1 MSHTA
6 APKVL
11 LVNPRFNGASFWAY
25 RASCE
30 LVGARYPTP
39 SLGLITVA
47 ALLPATWTMRLI
59 DRNVD
64 QREAEF
70 EQLLGWADLVLAG
83 GMLVQQRDLFAIIE
97 RVQAAG
103 KPIVVGGP
111 DVSSSPQL
119 YEAADFR
126 IVGEAEGCI
135 DEFVAAWERGD
146 RSGLFQTP
154 LFSVDVTQTPVPRF
168 DLLNFKHYA
177 EITVQFSRGC
187 PFRCEF
193 CDIIELY
200 GRRPRAKTSAQVVAE
215 LQRLYELGYR
225 GVVQFSD
232 DNLIGN
238 KVAVKAFLPD
248 LISWQ
253 RLRRYP
259 FQFVTEASMNL
270 ADDNHLLCLLRDANF
285 VAVFIGIESP
295 DPSVLVAAQKQ
306 QNTRRDIVESIH
318 RVQARGIAV
327 AGGFIVGFDN
337 EPAGTAEAMVD
348 LIEAAAIPAAMVGLL
363 YALPNTQL
371 TRRLEAEG
379 RLGAQHNLALAEDV
393 TDQCMAGLNFET
405 CRPRDEILR
414 DYRTV
419 VAQIYDPEAYF
430 ARIRRMVDRLDCSG
444 VNGSVQRSNR
454 LPALCRFVRFLFSV
468 TVRQPAMAGHVFRL
482 VGYILKH
489 NPRAIRIGIYM
500 ASFYA
505 HFGPFSQAIVAEVNR
520 QIRSLAAAQQAVTEH
535 AEPSATFAPVSR
547 SRSAT

>member
-1 MSHTA
+1 MSYA
-6 APKVL
+6 AIPNVL

-47 ALLPATWTMRLI
+47 ALLPASWTMRLI

-64 QREAEF
+64 ESEAEF
-70 EQLLGWADLVLAG
+70 DRLLGWADLVLAG

-97 RVQAAG
+97 RAKAAG

-119 YEAADFR
+119 YEVADFR

-135 DEFVAAWERGD
+135 DEFVAAWNRGD
-146 RSGLFQTP
+146 RSGMFKTP
-154 LFSVDVTQTPVPRF
+154 LFSVDVTKTPMPRF
-168 DLLNFKHYA
+168 DLLKFDDYA

-187 PFRCEF
+187 PFQCEF

-200 GRRPRAKTSAQVVAE
+200 GRRPRAKTSAQMLAE
-215 LQRLYELGYR
+215 LQKLYDLGYR

-253 RLRRYP
+253 RQRSYP

-270 ADDNHLLCLLRDANF
+270 ADDDHLLGLLHDANF
-285 VAVFIGIESP
+285 AAVFIGIESP
-295 DPSVLVAAQKQ
+295 DPNVLLAAQKK

-337 EPAGTAEAMVD
+337 EPAGTAEAMID
-348 LIEAAAIPAAMVGLL
+348 LIEAAAIPASMVGLL

-379 RLGAQHNLALAEDV
+379 RLGAQHNLALSEHQ

-405 CRPRDEILR
+405 SRPRDEILR
-414 DYRTV
+414 DYRAV
-419 VAQIYDPEAYF
+419 VARIYDPKAYF
-430 ARIRRMVDRLDCSG
+430 YRIRRMVDRLDFSRTK
-444 VNGSVQRSNR
+444 VKVQPLNR
-454 LPALCRFVRFLFSV
+454 LRAVRRLVRFLFSV
-468 TVRQPAMAGHVFRL
+468 TVRQPAMAWHVFRL

-505 HFGPFSQAIVAEVNR
+505 HFGPFSQAIIAEVNR
-520 QIRSLAAAQQAVTEH
+520 QLRILAAAQ
-535 AEPSATFAPVSR
+535 PSATSSAEKAASYASVSR
-547 SRSAT
+547 FGPL